1 MRNFELEVF
10 FSKWEFKAKYHLTA
24 SDMQSMSIK
33 ELLAMATDE
42 ERDAFDNLW
51 LGYTETYGHPELRK
65 EIANT
70 YDNMESDNILV
81 FAGAEEGIYTAM
93 KTMLTPE
100 DHVIVIVPNY
110 QAAETLP
117 LSICD
122 VTGIPLQADND
133 WALDIN
139 AVMGALRPNTKMI
152 SINFP
157 NNPTGKILT
166 KLEFDQL
173 VKLARDF
180 DLYIFSDEV
189 YRGIEADEKRVPQL
203 ADVYEKGIS
212 LNVMS
217 KAYGLPGLRIG
228 WIACQDK
235 ELLATFERYKH
246 YLTICNSAPSELLS
260 YIALRNKDK
269 ILEKNRNIIN
279 KNLDKLDKFF
289 SEFPHLFEW
298 KRPDGGAVGYPRYLG
313 EKDANEFCE
322 DLIEET
328 GIMLLPPKIY
338 HSELLPTPQ
347 DHFRIGFGREGMDEM
362 LDVFYHHLKKNSA

>member
-1 MRNFELEVF
+1 
-10 FSKWEFKAKYHLTA
+10 
-24 SDMQSMSIK
+24 
-33 ELLAMATDE
+33 
-42 ERDAFDNLW
+42 
-51 LGYTETYGHPELRK
+51 
-65 EIANT
+65 
-70 YDNMESDNILV
+70 
-81 FAGAEEGIYTAM
+81 M
-93 KTMLTPE
+93 KTMLKPE

-133 WALDIN
+133 WALDIK
-139 AVMGALRPNTKMI
+139 AIMGALRPNTKMI

-166 KLEFDQL
+166 KSEFEQL

-189 YRGIEADEKRVPQL
+189 YRGIEADDKRVPQF

-235 ELLATFERYKH
+235 ELLTTFERYKH
-246 YLTICNSAPSELLS
+246 YLTICNSAPAELLS
-260 YIALRNKDK
+260 LIALKNRDK
-269 ILEKNRNIIN
+269 ILEKNRDIIS

-322 DLIEET
+322 DLIDET